1 MNTEEFINIL
11 RDLIRAYENRKRGNL
26 EENMWRER
34 YLDSLPKY
42 EDPAR
47 AAKIWAGFLYIPSE
61 TFLEKSPEE
70 WIKKL
75 EKWNEDTKT

>member
-11 RDLIRAYENRKRGNL
+11 KDLIRAYENQNRENL
-26 EENMWRER
+26 EENMWRNR

-42 EDPAR
+42 EDAVK
-47 AAKIWAGFLYIPSE
+47 AAKIGAGFLYIPSD
-61 TFLEKSPEE
+61 TFMEKTPEE

-75 EKWNEDTKT
+75 EKWNENT